1 MRRKGNRYNGGRTHE
16 NGKGR
21 VWSQVEHGAQEE
33 ELAPPAATPL
43 MQAEASP
50 LVAAQTVRLGKD
62 REGKATLTEWY
73 NRPDHEMSY
82 FIGDGDADS
91 EEAER
96 RTTVDLSVAVRGL
109 CSEYFEC
116 HVSPLLRS
124 LQNTTEQ
131 HQLRLQELQD
141 LVGKDLRETVA
152 VEVARRNEQNAVST
166 LVRLQEISASL
177 QRKADSGSVP
187 TLAQWKALSS
197 KIDQKAVV
205 DQEARDQLRAAETRL
220 TSELAKTDSMQQT
233 LQEKVATLQRDLQ
246 QHAEA
251 LRAELARSSEA
262 ELRKKVQAGDSEVAT
277 SELQKVKA
285 LVAAAGANF
294 NKQIKELRQ
303 QVKALREE
311 GVASLSGT
319 GGLDDRGWPQREP
332 PSPRSDAGSER
343 LSEVGSVAASL
354 AGSVVA
360 GMAPEEKAEL
370 KKMQVVVSA
379 AGTAFSK
386 EIRDM
391 KRHLREVGTE
401 DDLHAK
407 GDAG

>member
-1 MRRKGNRYNGGRTHE
+1 
-16 NGKGR
+16 
-21 VWSQVEHGAQEE
+21 
-33 ELAPPAATPL
+33 
-43 MQAEASP
+43 
-50 LVAAQTVRLGKD
+50 
-62 REGKATLTEWY
+62 
-73 NRPDHEMSY
+73 
-82 FIGDGDADS
+82 
-91 EEAER
+91 
-96 RTTVDLSVAVRGL
+96 
-109 CSEYFEC
+109 
-116 HVSPLLRS
+116 
-124 LQNTTEQ
+124 
-131 HQLRLQELQD
+131 
-141 LVGKDLRETVA
+141 
-152 VEVARRNEQNAVST
+152 
-166 LVRLQEISASL
+166 
-177 QRKADSGSVP
+177 
-187 TLAQWKALSS
+187 
-197 KIDQKAVV
+197 
-205 DQEARDQLRAAETRL
+205 EARDQLRAAETRL

-233 LQEKVATLQRDLQ
+233 LQEKVATLQRDVQ

-251 LRAELARSSEA
+251 LRAELTQRSCEA

-319 GGLDDRGWPQREP
+319 GGLDDRGWPHREP

-391 KRHLREVGTE
+391 KRHLREVQ
-401 DDLHAK
+401 DDLSRIK
-407 GDAG
+407 GMAGL

>member
-1 MRRKGNRYNGGRTHE
+1 
-16 NGKGR
+16 
-21 VWSQVEHGAQEE
+21 
-33 ELAPPAATPL
+33 
-43 MQAEASP
+43 MQAAEPAP
-50 LVAAQTVRLGKD
+50 LVAAKTVRLGKD
-62 REGKATLTEWY
+62 REGKTTLTEWY

-197 KIDQKAVV
+197 KIDQKVVV

-233 LQEKVATLQRDLQ
+233 LQEKVATLQRDVQ

-251 LRAELARSSEA
+251 LRAELAQRSCEA

-319 GGLDDRGWPQREP
+319 GGLDDRGWPHREP

-391 KRHLREVGTE
+391 KRHLREVQ
-401 DDLHAK
+401 DDLSRIK
-407 GDAG
+407 GMAGL

>member
-1 MRRKGNRYNGGRTHE
+1 
-16 NGKGR
+16 
-21 VWSQVEHGAQEE
+21 
-33 ELAPPAATPL
+33 

-96 RTTVDLSVAVRGL
+96 RTTVDLSVAVRGPEKSAVFPGL

-166 LVRLQEISASL
+166 LEISASL

-391 KRHLREVGTE
+391 KRHLREVQ
-401 DDLHAK
+401 DDLSRIK
-407 GDAG
+407 GMAGL

>member
-1 MRRKGNRYNGGRTHE
+1 
-16 NGKGR
+16 
-21 VWSQVEHGAQEE
+21 VEHGAQEE

-294 NKQIKELRQ
+294 NKQLLGC
-303 QVKALREE
+303 VK
-311 GVASLSGT
+311 T
-319 GGLDDRGWPQREP
+319 T
-332 PSPRSDAGSER
+332 
-343 LSEVGSVAASL
+343 VG
-354 AGSVVA
+354 
-360 GMAPEEKAEL
+360 MRT
-370 KKMQVVVSA
+370 
-379 AGTAFSK
+379 AGTLV
-386 EIRDM
+386 E
-391 KRHLREVGTE
+391 L
-401 DDLHAK
+401 
-407 GDAG
+407 